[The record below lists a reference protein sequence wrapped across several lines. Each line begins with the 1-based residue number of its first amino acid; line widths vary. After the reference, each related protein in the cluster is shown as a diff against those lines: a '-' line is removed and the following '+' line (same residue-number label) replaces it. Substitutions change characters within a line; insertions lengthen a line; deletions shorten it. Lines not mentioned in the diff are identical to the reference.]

1 MRLMSVILLEISSQ
15 QLELQAQIAGVT
27 AVVRDLRESRS
38 IDALAT
44 VPMLDKELL
53 RLAEFNKR
61 ISQRIQRA
69 SR

>member
-1 MRLMSVILLEISSQ
+1 MKHVSVVLLQITEQ
-15 QLELQAQIAGVT
+15 QLNFQAQLSGVY
-27 AVVRDLRESRS
+27 AVLSQLSASHS